1 VILLGVN
8 VDHVATVRNAR
19 GGRYPDPVFA
29 GLQAELAGADFIR
42 MHLTADKRHIQY
54 DDAERFA
61 ASAQTRLAL
70 EFALDEEIR
79 DFALRVRPADVC
91 LVPED
96 VAHRDTLGGFD
107 VLGYQDVL
115 TDFLAPLQEAGIR
128 DTLLVSPDRA
138 QIEAA
143 ARVGSAGIELNAR
156 SYAAAKDAASRSA
169 ELAKI
174 MSACDF
180 AYSLGLSIAV
190 GRGLQYDNV
199 QGIAEIHTIEQ
210 LTIGHAII
218 ARALYFGLPEAVA
231 EMKHRLAEAR
241 HRR

>member
-1 VILLGVN
+1 
-8 VDHVATVRNAR
+8 
-19 GGRYPDPVFA
+19 
-29 GLQAELAGADFIR
+29 